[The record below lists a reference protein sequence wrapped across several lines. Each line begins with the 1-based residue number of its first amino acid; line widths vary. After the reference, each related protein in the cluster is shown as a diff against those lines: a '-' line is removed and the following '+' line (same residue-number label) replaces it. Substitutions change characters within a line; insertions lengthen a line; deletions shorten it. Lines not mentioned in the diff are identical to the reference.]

1 MVSQLMERL
10 AKCSNAYSLNW
21 YNIKGNGSNVSQNAK
36 EKFTPDEA
44 RTFEKG
50 KIELANFD
58 DITIGRAVLE
68 SGWSWEKSVKPI
80 VKTNSCQQSHTLYTV
95 SGRMKIVMDDGIE
108 DEIGPGD
115 TSIIPSGHNAWVVGN
130 ERYVSIDFTGLM
142 DYAKKK

>member
-1 MVSQLMERL
+1 MQ
-10 AKCSNAYSLNW
+10 K
-21 YNIKGNGSNVSQNAK
+21 KGLDSV
-36 EKFTPDEA
+36 PDET

-68 SGWSWEKSVKPI
+68 PGWSWEKSVKPI

-95 SGRMKIVMDDGIE
+95 SARMKIVMDDGTE

-115 TSIIPSGHNAWVVGN
+115 ISIIPAGHNAWVVGN
-130 ERYVSIDFTGLM
+130 ERYVSIDFTGLI
-142 DYAKKK
+142 DYAKKKQWSLNLF

>member
-1 MVSQLMERL
+1 MAAMS
-10 AKCSNAYSLNW
+10 AKIQKKSLD
-21 YNIKGNGSNVSQNAK
+21 SA
-36 EKFTPDEA
+36 PDET

-68 SGWSWEKSVKPI
+68 PGWSWEKSVKPI

-115 TSIIPSGHNAWVVGN
+115 TSIIPSGHNAWVIGN
-130 ERYVSIDFTGLM
+130 ERYVSIYFTGLM
-142 DYAKKK
+142 DYAKKQ